1 MSIFHVDFFMPDTSA
16 MSWTNAN
23 PGAPS
28 CTDAAD
34 AQAKATEWFDDVG
47 DGPIAGMAPSMRD
60 LAKWTGTAWSV
71 MDWDTET
78 PPEGVYLVQVTPP
91 E

>member
-1 MSIFHVDFFMPDTSA
+1 MNYEVVFFMPDTSA
-16 MSWTNAN
+16 MGWTSTVSRPASN
-23 PGAPS
+23 
-28 CTDAAD
+28 AAD
-34 AQAKATEWFDDVG
+34 ARAQATESFDDVG
-47 DGPIAGMAPSMRD
+47 DGPIAGMTSSMRD